1 MNWILSLI
9 FMTLGLVF
17 LFFGYKNKN
26 VEITFVGYLFIFI
39 VGVGVLST
47 GLAIPTGYLIG

>member
-1 MNWILSLI
+1 
-9 FMTLGLVF
+9 MTLGLVF